1 MQALSEKF
9 MSDEETDDENN
20 SSLIKRS
27 LTWRSEKLN
36 KLIVKL
42 DERYFHSRERKEN
55 SKPMKNRRK
64 GNPSERLPLAN
75 SQIWATISPE
85 LTFPVN
91 SAPELTSPVNSA
103 PELTSPVNSA
113 PVLTSPPLTSTPDNI
128 ELSCVDEDMDAWLS
142 NILC

>member
-75 SQIWATISPE
+75 FQIFVGSSEPPKKKIKVTRDLSVSSQLFVS
-85 LTFPVN
+85 
-91 SAPELTSPVNSA
+91 
-103 PELTSPVNSA
+103 
-113 PVLTSPPLTSTPDNI
+113 VLGSLYI
-128 ELSCVDEDMDAWLS
+128 YIMG
-142 NILC
+142 